1 VRGRS
6 PALITKQPGPIDR
19 SRKGG
24 DEVESIASTA
34 GVDSRANIEGGE
46 ILSRVASRTIAGSLE
61 RTVLPLL
68 FWTVFGVLF
77 VASCAWV
84 LGVFRLL
91 RALKATRPEVH
102 RRILAPVPWS
112 WTVLYNPVAIGRVIA
127 FVLLRR
133 YDNVCD
139 AKVAGVRSSLRRTL
153 TVLALGWPLLIVL
166 LLAAGPERFAA

>member
-1 VRGRS
+1 
-6 PALITKQPGPIDR
+6 
-19 SRKGG
+19 
-24 DEVESIASTA
+24 
-34 GVDSRANIEGGE
+34 
-46 ILSRVASRTIAGSLE
+46 
-61 RTVLPLL
+61 VLPLL

-127 FVLLRR
+127 FVLLQR

-166 LLAAGPERFAA
+166 LLAAGPERFALSFTFAPQQTLGVQEPLFRTLEVIPLSRSRVELLGDPIAVALGELLHAGSLR